1 MLDLFDKYTPAKD
14 CIPTV
19 FEEDTGMFETYG
31 QDLQTVMRIAA
42 TQANRVWTLVDA
54 DDGGTVWLNGYHY
67 VNRIAYAI
75 TEEAGQ
81 PDESFVCVDGS
92 EFDENGD
99 LHENDLNIDDEEDKQ

>member
-14 CIPTV
+14 CQSSE

-31 QDLQTVMRIAA
+31 EDLRTVMRVAA
-42 TQANRVWTLVDA
+42 TQAHRVWTLVDA
-54 DDGGTVWLNGYHY
+54 DDGGTVWLNGYHH

-81 PDESFVCVDGS
+81 PDESFVCVDGP
-92 EFDENGD
+92 
-99 LHENDLNIDDEEDKQ
+99 